1 MTIQY
6 GQGDKPSANAEVNVN
21 DRRLDCPLQ
30 TSALWYS
37 AALFLTEYTMI
48 ESDGGA
54 VGALC
59 ASVTWEASAGATAP
73 GAAGAGVATV

>member
-1 MTIQY
+1 MHC
-6 GQGDKPSANAEVNVN
+6 GQGDKPSANAAVSVN
-21 DRRLDCPLQ
+21 DRRFDCPLQ

-59 ASVTWEASAGATAP
+59 AAVSYETFAGAAAP
-73 GAAGAGVATV
+73 GAAGAGVAAV